1 MPQEILRNL
10 KQKKYAPIYFLMGD
24 EPYYI
29 DQISDYIQQN
39 VLDESQQSF
48 DLTVLYGK
56 DVDNIATVIN
66 GAKRFPMM
74 SPYQVLIVKEAQ
86 HIKKIDEMMEL
97 YLQHFS
103 PTTILVIC
111 YKYGRVDGRRKWVSK
126 LKTTGVLY
134 ESKKLRDYELVGW
147 IKNYAKDKNL
157 QIDEKTMQLLA
168 DYLGTDLS
176 KLVNE
181 LDKLLLTLP
190 AGSNRITPE
199 HIEKNLGIS
208 KDYNV
213 FELQD
218 ALIKRDVLKANRI
231 VKYFAENKKSAPI
244 QMVVAQLFGF
254 FSNLMIFHYLP
265 SKTKEAAAA
274 EFSISPFIG
283 RNYVDAARAFNAW
296 KTLNIISYLRET
308 DAKSKGV
315 DSINTDDG
323 ELFKELIYKI
333 LH

>member
-1 MPQEILRNL
+1 MAQAILRDL

-29 DQISDYIQQN
+29 DQISDYIQYN
-39 VLDESQQSF
+39 ILDETQQSF

-56 DVDNIATVIN
+56 DVDDIADVIN

-74 SPYQVLIVKEAQ
+74 SPYQVFIVKEAQ
-86 HIKKIDEMMEL
+86 HIKKIDQLMEL

-103 PTTILVIC
+103 PSTILVIC
-111 YKYGRVDGRRKWVSK
+111 YKYGRVDGRKKWVSK
-126 LKTTGVLY
+126 LKSIGVLF
-134 ESKKLRDYELVGW
+134 ESKKLRDYQLVGW

-157 QIDEKTMQLLA
+157 SMDEKTMQLLA

-181 LDKLLLTLP
+181 LDKLLLSLP
-190 AGSNRITPE
+190 EGSNHITPDI
-199 HIEKNLGIS
+199 IEKNLGIS

-218 ALIKRDVLKANRI
+218 ALISGNVLKANRI
-231 VKYFAENKKSAPI
+231 VKYFAENKKAAPI

-274 EFSISPFIG
+274 EFKISPFIG
-283 RNYVDAARAFNAW
+283 RNYVQAARTFNAW